1 MKFIAACNP
10 YRLNTQEN
18 EIIGLYDETKHKKRN
33 LVYNVNPLPISL
45 LNFVFDFGTPGK
57 EDIKRYIL
65 NIIKYTFKKYKD
77 KKLISNN
84 NLEIIEN
91 IALNSIYDSQEFI
104 QKKYEISSVS
114 LREIRRWGILF
125 DWFYQLLNNEYFS
138 DKIGNL
144 KEKVFIYSLNLSIYL
159 CYYIRIYD
167 KNLRNQFSEIM
178 KKSFGA
184 DFKFEEFPKIIENI
198 IADSVDLEK
207 GIAKNKTLLE
217 NLFAIFVCL
226 NTKIPLFII
235 GKPGCSKSLSAQ
247 LIFKSMNG
255 KDSSNQFFQTFPKV
269 FTKSYQGSLTS
280 NSKGILK
287 YFKELK
293 NH

>member
-1 MKFIAACNP
+1 MELQK
-10 YRLNTQEN
+10 
-18 EIIGLYDETKHKKRN
+18 TKHKKRN

-104 QKKYEISSVS
+104 QKSYEISSVS

-144 KEKVFIYSLNLSIYL
+144 KEKVIIYSLNLSIYL

-167 KNLRNQFSEIM
+167 KNLRNQFSQLM
-178 KKSFGA
+178 KKSFGKN
-184 DFKFEEFPKIIENI
+184 FIFENFPK
-198 IADSVDLEK
+198 K
-207 GIAKNKTLLE
+207 Y
-217 NLFAIFVCL
+217 
-226 NTKIPLFII
+226 KI
-235 GKPGCSKSLSAQ
+235 
-247 LIFKSMNG
+247 
-255 KDSSNQFFQTFPKV
+255 
-269 FTKSYQGSLTS
+269 
-280 NSKGILK
+280 
-287 YFKELK
+287 
-293 NH
+293 

>member
-1 MKFIAACNP
+1 M
-10 YRLNTQEN
+10 Q
-18 EIIGLYDETKHKKRN
+18 
-33 LVYNVNPLPISL
+33 
-45 LNFVFDFGTPGK
+45 
-57 EDIKRYIL
+57 IL
-65 NIIKYTFKKYKD
+65 NSKNFQKIK
-77 KKLISNN
+77 
-84 NLEIIEN
+84 
-91 IALNSIYDSQEFI
+91 
-104 QKKYEISSVS
+104 
-114 LREIRRWGILF
+114 
-125 DWFYQLLNNEYFS
+125 
-138 DKIGNL
+138 
-144 KEKVFIYSLNLSIYL
+144 
-159 CYYIRIYD
+159 
-167 KNLRNQFSEIM
+167 
-178 KKSFGA
+178 
-184 DFKFEEFPKIIENI
+184 NI

-255 KDSSNQFFQTFPKV
+255 KDSSNHFFQTFPKV